1 MRGYASVIFFCA
13 VLTFVSSAAPNAAE
27 NAAEYR
33 APATGAKLGPVPS
46 APQAPP
52 LQPAPPTQQGGQGQ
66 QIPQGMSS
74 AAAQAAGQAA
84 SPAQVAASPQ
94 AGAASAAGG
103 PAPWPSGGMMPYS
116 SIGGLPAPG
125 TAADT
130 STIPA
135 AQAPNTAAM
144 PGSPAAP
151 GYEPGYNPG
160 YAPGAVPPP
169 APNYEP
175 GYAPYPSA
183 PYPPATYP
191 SGPYPSAPYSGAQG
205 GDVVYGTGQLQ
216 GENYNDRGIATQ
228 YRDPQTGDIITSVVP
243 PAPPEQQNYGTFF
256 VAPQIYP
263 DGNHWG
269 GNPYAPMPR
278 PGQPF
283 MQPPVT
289 WQPPP
294 PDHNRHR
301 QPEHRHS
308 DGRPD
313 DRRHDDRY
321 DGRYNGPPPAPYPG
335 QHSGQYPGQYPGQN
349 PGQYP
354 GQHSGQHDPRSGDR
368 YDSRPGQQGNLP
380 YDPRDADRSRD
391 GRERR

>member
-27 NAAEYR
+27 NAVEYR
-33 APATGAKLGPVPS
+33 APVTGAKLGPVQPAAH
-46 APQAPP
+46 APQA
-52 LQPAPPTQQGGQGQ
+52 QQGGQGQ
-66 QIPQGMSS
+66 QSVQDTSS
-74 AAAQAAGQAA
+74 AAVQAAGQPAA
-84 SPAQVAASPQ
+84 VGHASAPGQVAAAPQ
-94 AGAASAAGG
+94 AGATGTADG

-125 TAADT
+125 TAADS

-135 AQAPNTAAM
+135 AQAPNAAAM
-144 PGSPAAP
+144 PGSAAA
-151 GYEPGYNPG
+151 PG

-175 GYAPYPSA
+175 GYAPYPAA
-183 PYPPATYP
+183 PYPSATYP
-191 SGPYPSAPYSGAQG
+191 SGPYPSGQYSSAPYSGAQG

-216 GENYNDRGIATQ
+216 GENFNDRGIATQ
-228 YRDPQTGDIITSVVP
+228 YRDPQTGDIVTSVVP

-256 VAPQIYP
+256 IAPQIYP

-269 GNPYAPMPR
+269 GNPYVPMPR
-278 PGQPF
+278 PGQPY
-283 MQPPVT
+283 MQPPVM
-289 WQPPP
+289 WQPPVQYGRP
-294 PDHNRHR
+294 PDHDRHR
-301 QPEHRHS
+301 QPDRRHS

-321 DGRYNGPPPAPYPG
+321 DGHYNGPPPAPYPG
-335 QHSGQYPGQYPGQN
+335 QHSGQYPGQ
-349 PGQYP
+349 
-354 GQHSGQHDPRSGDR
+354 HSGQHDPRSGDR
-368 YDSRPGQQGNLP
+368 YDTRPGQQGNSP
-380 YDPRDADRSRD
+380 YDHRDADRSRD